1 MIRRSRKW
9 FAWRKP
15 LALSA
20 SVVGAAAVVALIG
33 LSAGVSYAQDAGAGG
48 TQSSEP
54 AFIKNLHITGFF
66 QNTSATWINSSA
78 QEYNTYGPESNKT
91 LNRNSLAAERNMIQV
106 DVNDDFTENDS
117 MFMRLWGVYEPAYP
131 WETGC
136 LDKTGG
142 LDGQKVDC
150 TADF

>member
-9 FAWRKP
+9 FVWRKP

-20 SVVGAAAVVALIG
+20 SVVGAAAVAVLIG

-48 TQSSEP
+48 AGATQSSEP

-66 QNTSATWINSSA
+66 QNTDATWVNSSA
-78 QEYNTYGPESNKT
+78 MEYNTYGPETNKT

-106 DVNDDFTENDS
+106 DVNDDFAENDS
-117 MFMRLWGVYEPAYP
+117 MFFDAPGSRMNRRILGNRRAWARAPVGR
-131 WETGC
+131 G
-136 LDKTGG
+136 
-142 LDGQKVDC
+142 
-150 TADF
+150 